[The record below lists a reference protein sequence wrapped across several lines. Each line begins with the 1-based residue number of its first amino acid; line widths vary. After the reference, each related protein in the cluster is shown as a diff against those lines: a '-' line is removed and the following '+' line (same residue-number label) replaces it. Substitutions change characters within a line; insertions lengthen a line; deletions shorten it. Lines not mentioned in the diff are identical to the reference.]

1 MSTVVLIPGLLCDE
15 TVWQHAVKQLSRMY
29 PIFVADLSTQDS
41 LKLMAQDILASC
53 RGSLMVAGH
62 SMGGR
67 VALEMVRQAPKRIAK
82 LVLLDTGIHPCKEGE
97 EGPRRELVNL
107 AYEKGMEALAERWLP
122 PMVHPDRL
130 DDQRLMDTLYSMVTR
145 MTPELHERQ
154 ITALLNR
161 PDAESIVGTIQCPTL
176 LVVGRQDAWSPL
188 SQHED
193 MQTRIPGAKLKVIEE
208 AGHFSPIE
216 RPKEVTAALET
227 WFAD

>member
-1 MSTVVLIPGLLCDE
+1 
-15 TVWQHAVKQLSRMY
+15 
-29 PIFVADLSTQDS
+29 
-41 LKLMAQDILASC
+41 MAQDILASC
-53 RGSLMVAGH
+53 SGLLMVAGH
-62 SMGGR
+62 SMGAR
-67 VALEMVRQAPKRIAK
+67 VALEMVRQAPKRITK
-82 LVLLDTGIHPCKEGE
+82 LVLLDTGMHPCKEGE

-107 AYEKGMEALAERWLP
+107 AYEKGMDALAERWLP

-161 PDAESIVGTIQCPTL
+161 PDAESMISTIQCPTL

-193 MQTRIPGAKLKVIEE
+193 MRTRIPDANLKVIEE

-216 RPKEVTAALET
+216 RPMEVTNVLET